1 MVRSEGDL
9 LWCCAAIDPATL
21 NGRVLKKSKDE
32 RLFVLEVCPHG
43 DSYKSFKLYFDRKCD
58 ALAVEES
65 MDLALV
71 GRSAPVVILSK
82 TIFAEFYW
90 DHLTADQQ
98 KMHDNK
104 FGTFYQTLV
113 DMENE

>member
-1 MVRSEGDL
+1 MIKSEGDL
-9 LWCCAAIDPATL
+9 LWSCAAIDPATL
-21 NGRVLKKSKDE
+21 NGRDLSASKDE
-32 RLFVLEVCPHG
+32 RVFVLEVCPHG
-43 DSYKSFKLYFDRKCD
+43 DSYKAFNLYFERKCD
-58 ALAVEES
+58 ALAVEAS

-90 DHLTADQQ
+90 DHLTAEQQ
-98 KMHDNK
+98 NMHDNK

-113 DMENE
+113 DMAGE